1 MRRAEEQGHARD
13 ASACGVALPSVPVVR
28 PLGVVVEAAAV
39 SVEEGEAPRLEER
52 SRSRTSNYHFIM
64 SSQPAP

>member
-52 SRSRTSNYHFIM
+52 SRSRTSNE
-64 SSQPAP
+64 SLNSE